1 MRRKS
6 EGEGTEVGMELK
18 YCEHCGGLWVRECG
32 AGVIYCDRCQAK
44 VADLPAPRKRKGRLI
59 LPVRP
64 HTAVE
69 EYAVEVEED
78 GEREMDLPDARGP
91 NDLDLDP
98 DVLDRDASDFEAGGA
113 A

>member
-1 MRRKS
+1 
-6 EGEGTEVGMELK
+6 
-18 YCEHCGGLWVRECG
+18 
-32 AGVIYCDRCQAK
+32 
-44 VADLPAPRKRKGRLI
+44 LI

>member
-6 EGEGTEVGMELK
+6 EGEGMEVGMELK
-18 YCEHCGGLWVRECG
+18 YCEHCGGLWVRERG
-32 AGVIYCDRCQAK
+32 AGIIYCDKCQAK
-44 VADLPAPRKRKGRLI
+44 VADLPAPRRRKGRLI

-69 EYAVEVEED
+69 EYAYEGDED
-78 GEREMDLPDARGP
+78 DTREMDAP
-91 NDLDLDP
+91 DLDAS
-98 DVLDRDASDFEAGGA
+98 VRNDRELDASDFEAGGA